1 MTILIGSRGKEIV
14 VSGNTGTDTTGP
26 HLHIDTNNKGKYI
39 TYQIPIDPKYFWP
52 RYFDGPTFA
61 LHEEHQTEDE

>member
-26 HLHIDTNNKGKYI
+26 HLHIDTNNKGKCI
-39 TYQIPIDPKYFWP
+39 TYSNTDRP
-52 RYFDGPTFA
+52 
-61 LHEEHQTEDE
+61 

>member
-1 MTILIGSRGKEIV
+1 MWYLVIQVQILLDPIYISIQIIKGSMTGSILPI
-14 VSGNTGTDTTGP
+14 
-26 HLHIDTNNKGKYI
+26 
-39 TYQIPIDPKYFWP
+39 QIRIDPKYFWP